1 MNSIRVGLG
10 SMNSF
15 LFTPDR
21 MCYTTRVKKI
31 TVTVIRDFSTA
42 TGPKCT
48 LGPNKVLA
56 GVGHGGFYASGSLRP
71 CI

>member
-1 MNSIRVGLG
+1 
-10 SMNSF
+10 MNSF

-42 TGPKCT
+42 TGPY
-48 LGPNKVLA
+48 LVHVGPE
-56 GVGHGGFYASGSLRP
+56 
-71 CI
+71 